1 MKKIAGILAA
11 MMLLGSFATTV
22 SAEKLGV
29 VVGENIDFAEG
40 AEPIIVDNRLM
51 LPLRAVAEALD
62 ATVYWFGDEKRIQ
75 IVLYDSL
82 LSLQI
87 DNNIMAC
94 YDIVDGNP
102 VPTETIEMD
111 VPASIQN
118 DRTYVPI
125 RAISEAFKADVTWDN
140 TNRRAVVVPVKKE
153 INQINV
159 ADIMKQPT
167 ETLFATVGVIGLDN
181 ENGGY
186 YIRSLQRNDMGDY
199 DKVSICTP
207 KSTSISDDTQYSE
220 YIKSYWLEQFE
231 TENPSGTVVYL
242 SGKTIEY
249 QNSDGTASEKYFLVN
264 KTTTAIRSLGD
275 YDSYMKSLGVSYEP
289 FTSGS
294 IVE

>member
-94 YDIVDGNP
+94 YEIVDGNP
-102 VPTETIEMD
+102 TPTENIEMD

-186 YIRSLQRNDMGDY
+186 YIRAYAADRRN
-199 DKVSICTP
+199 KRFNQP
-207 KSTSISDDTQYSE
+207 
-220 YIKSYWLEQFE
+220 
-231 TENPSGTVVYL
+231 
-242 SGKTIEY
+242 
-249 QNSDGTASEKYFLVN
+249 
-264 KTTTAIRSLGD
+264 
-275 YDSYMKSLGVSYEP
+275 
-289 FTSGS
+289 
-294 IVE
+294 